1 MPEWNLAGPRY
12 KYPVSSA
19 ELERR
24 LSAVQAAMRDKG
36 LDCCIA
42 QTQSTIF
49 DSITRYLTDSA
60 ANPYSTTLLIP
71 AQGGLVLINHGVEMD
86 LTGEHGA
93 DPSHPAQR
101 GKTHPQA
108 LLPALRLHRRDDRRR
123 ALP

>member
-1 MPEWNLAGPRY
+1 MERSANDMPEWNLAGPRY

-60 ANPYSTTLLIP
+60 ANPYSTTP
-71 AQGGLVLINHGVEMD
+71 VSYTH
-86 LTGEHGA
+86 LT
-93 DPSHPAQR
+93 
-101 GKTHPQA
+101 
-108 LLPALRLHRRDDRRR
+108 LPTILRV
-123 ALP
+123 

>member
-86 LTGEHGA
+86 PA
-93 DPSHPAQR
+93 PIIPSVQPKGWQ
-101 GKTHPQA
+101 
-108 LLPALRLHRRDDRRR
+108 
-123 ALP
+123 